1 MGTGAANG
9 LLIVLSVVSNIIALL
24 ALFHFI
30 NAVVEWL
37 FQLAGKD
44 NVNFLW
50 LLTKIF
56 IPLVFIMGVPIVD
69 CAKVA
74 SVVAE
79 KTVINEFIAYK
90 SLGEMIRNNEITVR
104 KQSMNLRFLQYDSVI
119 CRVVAKPLQ
128 PLQSVAL
135 PILAHLVL

>member
-24 ALFHFI
+24 AIFYFI
-30 NAVVEWL
+30 NAVVEWV
-37 FQLAGKD
+37 FELAGKD

-56 IPLVFIMGVPIVD
+56 IPLVFVMGVPIVD

-74 SVVAE
+74 FVVAQ
-79 KTVINEFIAYK
+79 KTVINEFIAFK
-90 SLGEMIRNNEITVR
+90 SLGDMIGNNEITVR
-104 KQSMNLRFLQYDSVI
+104 AQSTQSMNLI
-119 CRVVAKPLQ
+119 CLE
-128 PLQSVAL
+128 
-135 PILAHLVL
+135 

>member
-24 ALFHFI
+24 AIFYFI
-30 NAVVEWL
+30 NAVVEWV
-37 FQLAGKD
+37 FELAGKD

-56 IPLVFIMGVPIVD
+56 IPLVFVMGVPIAD

-74 SVVAE
+74 FVVAQ
-79 KTVINEFIAYK
+79 KTVINEFIAFK
-90 SLGEMIRNNEITVR
+90 SLGDMIGNNEITVR
-104 KQSMNLRFLQYDSVI
+104 AQSTQSMNLICLKQFLLFTGS
-119 CRVVAKPLQ
+119 
-128 PLQSVAL
+128 
-135 PILAHLVL
+135 

>member
-1 MGTGAANG
+1 MLRPDNSILEAMGTGAANG

-74 SVVAE
+74 FVVAE
-79 KTVINEFIAYK
+79 KTVINEFIAFK

-104 KQSMNLRFLQYDSVI
+104 TQTTQSMNES
-119 CRVVAKPLQ
+119 
-128 PLQSVAL
+128 
-135 PILAHLVL
+135 

>member
-24 ALFHFI
+24 AIFFFI
-30 NAVVEWL
+30 NAVVEWV
-37 FQLAGKD
+37 FELAGKD

-56 IPLVFIMGVPIVD
+56 IPLVFVMGVPIAD

-74 SVVAE
+74 FVVAQ
-79 KTVINEFIAYK
+79 KTVINEFIAFK
-90 SLGEMIRNNEITVR
+90 SLGDMIGNNEITVR
-104 KQSMNLRFLQYDSVI
+104 AQSTQSMNLICLKQFLLFTGS
-119 CRVVAKPLQ
+119 
-128 PLQSVAL
+128 
-135 PILAHLVL
+135 